1 METTWRC
8 TFHCHGRSLASGS
21 LVFHHKGNSRARTF
35 IANGSDSTVIEKE
48 DKGGELDIYGV

>member
-1 METTWRC
+1 METTMLC
-8 TFHCHGRSLASGS
+8 FFHCHCRSLASGS
-21 LVFHHKGNSRARTF
+21 LVLHHIGNSRARTF